1 MKIVNDVLTNDA
13 LCKAQVELLER
24 KEQDYKLIGSMRV
37 VPGHTLWSYNTV
49 TGEIKAAT
57 VESKVGVGMDGRP
70 FYTYRTTV
78 EKDCFYDYA
87 LNVKNFVK
95 RLKRYGLYKEGLT
108 HGD

>member
-1 MKIVNDVLTNDA
+1 
-13 LCKAQVELLER
+13 
-24 KEQDYKLIGSMRV
+24 
-37 VPGHTLWSYNTV
+37 
-49 TGEIKAAT
+49 
-57 VESKVGVGMDGRP
+57 MDGRP

>member
-49 TGEIKAAT
+49 TGESKAAT
-57 VESKVGVGMDGRP
+57 V
-70 FYTYRTTV
+70 
-78 EKDCFYDYA
+78 
-87 LNVKNFVK
+87 
-95 RLKRYGLYKEGLT
+95 
-108 HGD
+108 